1 MLVLLGVLIIIIGFT
16 LKYDTIAVVLVA
28 GVATGLLAGINFI
41 VILETLGKAF
51 VETRYITIFILTL
64 PAIGLSE
71 RFGLRE
77 KAVDFIGRSKKMT
90 ISKVLGMYLIA
101 RTIGGVFGL
110 RLSGQPQFVRP
121 LINPMAQGAAI
132 NKYKKIEKKDEEKIK
147 GEAAAMD
154 NIANF
159 FSQNIF
165 VANAGV
171 LLIAGTFTSLG
182 HSVNAIDVAKASI
195 PVAIIAITCTCLRNK
210 LYDIKLDRKYTNTS
224 KINYLR
230 KCISN
235 FSTLWSKKNLKSN

>member
-1 MLVLLGVLIIIIGFT
+1 MLVLLGIVIIIIGFV

-28 GVATGLLAGINFI
+28 GVVTGLLAGIEFFI
-41 VILETLGKAF
+41 ILDTLGKAF

-77 KAVDFIGRSKKMT
+77 KAVDFIGKSKKMT
-90 ISKVLGMYLIA
+90 LSKVLGMYLVA
-101 RTIGGVFGL
+101 RSVAGVFGL

-132 NKYKKIEKKDEEKIK
+132 NKYDKIDKKDEEKIK

-171 LLIAGTFTSLG
+171 LLIAGTFNSLG
-182 HSVNAIDVAKASI
+182 HNVEAIDVAKASI
-195 PVAIIAITCTCLRNK
+195 PIAIIAVICTCMRNK
-210 LYDIKLDRKYTNTS
+210 LYDMKLDRKYAG
-224 KINYLR
+224 K
-230 KCISN
+230 
-235 FSTLWSKKNLKSN
+235 

>member
-1 MLVLLGVLIIIIGFT
+1 MLVLLGIVIIIIGFV

-28 GVATGLLAGINFI
+28 GVATGLLAGIEFL
-41 VILETLGKAF
+41 VILDTLGKAF

-77 KAVDFIGRSKKMT
+77 KATDFIGRSKKMT
-90 ISKVLGMYLIA
+90 LSKVLGMYLVA
-101 RTIGGVFGL
+101 RSVAGVFGL

-121 LINPMAQGAAI
+121 LINPMAQGAAV
-132 NKYKKIEKKDEEKIK
+132 NKYNKIDKEDVEKIK
-147 GEAAAMD
+147 GESAAMD
-154 NIANF
+154 NIGNF

-182 HSVNAIDVAKASI
+182 HNVEAIDVAKASI
-195 PVAIIAITCTCLRNK
+195 PIAIIAVICTCLRNK
-210 LYDIKLDRKYTNTS
+210 LYDMKLDKKYAG
-224 KINYLR
+224 KG
-230 KCISN
+230 K
-235 FSTLWSKKNLKSN
+235 